1 MANLVSYNPLLVL
14 NCNDPSTQ
22 QALNALVTQLNQQLA
37 QISRVINSQ
46 LSLAGTAANLPASGT
61 FPGQHYY
68 ETDTNTDKIWNG
80 SAWH

>member
-1 MANLVSYNPLLVL
+1 
-14 NCNDPSTQ
+14 
-22 QALNALVTQLNQQLA
+22 LA